1 MQVEQSRT
9 RGIRTAR
16 QSAIAPTARE
26 HFVQFYERDA
36 ALVASVAEF
45 IGAGFESDA
54 SAIVVATSDHLQS
67 LEQRLAALR
76 IDVAA
81 ARAADRLVA
90 LDARQTVDSLLV
102 EGWPDADRFA
112 ALIEPRIA
120 HAQKRVPRIVV
131 FGEMVALLWRDG
143 RHEAAVRLEE
153 LWNDLARKYDFSL
166 FCAYPIA
173 QMEEGSWEAVH
184 AVCAAHSHAMPANAV
199 AHASEEK
206 RLAEICDLKRR
217 GRALDAEIGGRRL
230 TEQLL
235 ARSNRELD
243 DFRERTLQVVRALH
257 ESEERAEHMRAL
269 LAAIVESSED
279 AIVSES
285 LDGRITSWNAG
296 ARRLF
301 GHSAED
307 ALGRPMTMI
316 IPPELRHEEV
326 HILERLA
333 KGERIEHFETVRI
346 ANDGRRIDVS
356 LTISPVRDRNGR
368 VVGASKVAR
377 DVSERKRMEAQ
388 LRDADHRKDEFI
400 AMLGHELRNPLAPIR
415 NAAAVL
421 RRTSANETSVELCR
435 MLERQVQ
442 QMTRLIDDLLD
453 VGRITRGVIRFRR
466 ERMDFADAVT
476 RAVEMSEPLLSRRRQ
491 RLRVELPREPLPL
504 DGDRARLTQMI
515 VNLLDNAAKY
525 TPEGGIVSLQVRL
538 VAAGLVELR
547 VQDNGIGISPEM
559 LPTIFGLFVQ
569 ARRPGT
575 DGQEGLGIGLALV
588 RMIAEHH
595 GGGVAAS
602 SAGAGKGS
610 AFVVRLPAAPG
621 PGRHHPFG

>member
-1 MQVEQSRT
+1 MQT
-9 RGIRTAR
+9 
-16 QSAIAPTARE
+16 AIAPAARE

-54 SAIVVATSDHLQS
+54 AAIVVATSDHLQS
-67 LEQRLAALR
+67 LEHCLAALH

-90 LDARQTVDSLLV
+90 LDAQQTVDSLLV

-112 ALIEPRIA
+112 AVIEPRIA
-120 HAQKRVPRIVV
+120 AAQKRAPRIVV
-131 FGEMVALLWRDG
+131 FGEMVALLWGEG

-173 QMEEGSWEAVH
+173 RMADGSWEAIH
-184 AVCAAHSHAMPANAV
+184 AVCAAHSHAMPANVV

-217 GRALDAEIGGRRL
+217 GRALDAEIGGRKA

-235 ARSNRELD
+235 ARSNRDLA
-243 DFRERTLQVVRALH
+243 DFRDRTLQAVRALQ
-257 ESEERAEHMRAL
+257 ESEERAEHMHAL

-301 GHSAED
+301 GHGAED
-307 ALGRPMTMI
+307 ALGQPMTMI
-316 IPPELRHEEV
+316 IPPEHRHEEL
-326 HILERLA
+326 HILDRLA

-346 ANDGRRIDVS
+346 AKDGRRIDVS

-415 NAAAVL
+415 NAAEVL
-421 RRTSANETSVELCR
+421 RRTNANNEASVELCR

-466 ERMDFADAVT
+466 ERIDLADVVT

-491 RLRVELPREPLPL
+491 RLRVELPRERLPL
-504 DGDRARLTQMI
+504 DGDRARLTQLI
-515 VNLLDNAAKY
+515 VNLLDNAARY
-525 TPEGGIVSLQVRL
+525 TPEGGAVALHVSSVE
-538 VAAGLVELR
+538 AGLVELR
-547 VQDNGIGISPEM
+547 VQDSGIGISPEM
-559 LPTIFGLFVQ
+559 LPKVFGLFVQ
-569 ARRPGT
+569 ARPGT
-575 DGQEGLGIGLALV
+575 DVQEGLGIGLALV

-595 GGGVAAS
+595 GGSVAAT

-610 AFVVRLPAAPG
+610 TFVVRLPAAPA
-621 PGRHHPFG
+621 PERHHPFG